1 MKLRIT
7 GNSLRLR
14 LDTGEL
20 AALAG
25 AGKLEEAVEFTDGGR
40 LSYSLE
46 LSDELARPNAT
57 FDGSR
62 IRLFLPAGQGRSWIT
77 SDLVGIEETIATG
90 DGKELKV
97 LVEKDLL
104 CPHEKT
110 GTKGSRSP

>member
-14 LDTGEL
+14 LDAGEI
-20 AALAG
+20 AALAD
-25 AGKLEEAVEFTDGGR
+25 AGKLEEAVEFRDGGR

-46 LSDELARPNAT
+46 LSAGLVRPNAT

-62 IRLFLPAGQGRSWIT
+62 IRLFLPAEQGRSWIT

-90 DGKELKV
+90 DGNELKV
-97 LVEKDLL
+97 LVEKDLSCL
-104 CPHEKT
+104 HEKT
-110 GTKGSRSP
+110 GTKGSRAL